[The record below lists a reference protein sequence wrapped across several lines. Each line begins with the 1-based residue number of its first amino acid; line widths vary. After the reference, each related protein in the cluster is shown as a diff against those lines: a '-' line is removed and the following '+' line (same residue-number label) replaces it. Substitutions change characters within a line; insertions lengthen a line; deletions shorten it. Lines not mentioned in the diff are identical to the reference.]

1 MKLLAIDTSGPAC
14 SAALIR
20 GTERDQL
27 IEVAPRR
34 HGQLILGMMQ
44 SLLDSA
50 GLVIR
55 DLDAIAFAR
64 GPGSFTGV
72 RIAAAVAQGVAF
84 GADLPVARVSALA
97 ALAHG
102 RFRAGGQR
110 RVLTALDA
118 RMDEVYWGGFE
129 VEAEGYAEP
138 VCEECACAPERVCVP
153 DGGGWYGI
161 GSGWEA
167 YADRLHARCG
177 TALVGTDPD
186 AVCEALDVALLAV
199 TEARAGRLVPAEQA
213 LPVYLRDRVTHRS

>member
-14 SAALIR
+14 SAALIL
-20 GTERDQL
+20 GTERAQL
-27 IEVAPRR
+27 IEAAPRQ
-34 HGQLILGMMQ
+34 HGRLILGMMQ

-50 GLVIR
+50 GVAIR
-55 DLDAIAFAR
+55 DIDALAFGR

-84 GADLPVARVSALA
+84 GADLPVARVSTLA

-102 RFRAGGQR
+102 CFRASGER

-118 RMDEVYWGGFE
+118 RMDEVYWGCFE
-129 VEAEGYAEP
+129 IEAEGRAEP
-138 VCEECACAPERVCVP
+138 VCEECVCAPERVCVP

-161 GSGWEA
+161 GAGWEA

-177 TALVGTDPD
+177 TALAGTGPD
-186 AVCEALDVALLAV
+186 TVCEALDVALLAV

-213 LPVYLRDRVTHRS
+213 LPVYLRDRVAHRG